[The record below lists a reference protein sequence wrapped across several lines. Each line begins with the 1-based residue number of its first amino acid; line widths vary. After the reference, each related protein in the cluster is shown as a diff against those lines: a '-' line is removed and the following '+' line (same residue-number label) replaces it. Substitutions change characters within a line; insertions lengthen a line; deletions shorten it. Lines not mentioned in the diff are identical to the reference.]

1 MCWQLKKQ
9 HAALWLA
16 LGPYPSADGGDN
28 FETKLLL
35 CLGTTGIA
43 RPKTSLCVQ
52 SVQISWTLAE

>member
-35 CLGTTGIA
+35 CLGMTGIA
-43 RPKTSLCVQ
+43 GRKQVFVFSLFK
-52 SVQISWTLAE
+52 SLGL